1 MEAILRGC
9 SDKRASRNTMKPKAE
24 NIRLRPGE
32 SFRLLRWQ
40 RNMHDV
46 EAVTA
51 DGSWQP
57 FEGSGHEWHDH
68 TLWELTLVETGSG
81 TRFIGDS
88 IKAFDAPDLV
98 LIGPG
103 LPHYWH
109 MRQDTSGFA
118 LQFASGEDQ
127 PLWQLPE
134 VQAFQTLS
142 RPAQFGLHVTGPA
155 KDAIGGLIRRAAGC
169 NGLAR
174 LTCFL
179 SILDAL
185 LAAASQG
192 AATLARSAYSAPAR
206 QATYV
211 GLQKA
216 INRIFHSF
224 HEPLRFSDILR
235 DAHMSKATFERHFKR
250 HTGKTVTQ
258 FVTEVRLQYA
268 CRQLAETDLPIGEIA
283 LASGFGNLSHFN
295 HQFKVAHG
303 LSPRGFRS
311 SLRHP
316 SP

>member
-1 MEAILRGC
+1 MR
-9 SDKRASRNTMKPKAE
+9 PKAE
-24 NIRLRPGE
+24 NIRLQPGE

-46 EAVTA
+46 EAVAA

-57 FEGSGHEWHDH
+57 FEGSGHEWHVH
-68 TLWELTLVETGSG
+68 ALWELTLVETGSG

-88 IKAFDAPDLV
+88 IEAFDAPDLV

-103 LPHYWH
+103 LPHDWH
-109 MRQDTSGFA
+109 MRRDTSGFA

-134 VQAFQTLS
+134 VQTFRNLS
-142 RPAQFGLHVTGPA
+142 RTAQFGLHVRGPA
-155 KDAIGGLIRRAAGC
+155 REALGALIRRAAGC
-169 NGLAR
+169 RGLAR

-179 SILDAL
+179 SILESL
-185 LAAASQG
+185 LALPSHG
-192 AATLARSAYSAPAR
+192 CETLARSACSAPVR
-206 QATYV
+206 QATYL

-216 INRIFHSF
+216 INRIFSSF
-224 HEPLRFSDILR
+224 HEPLRFSDILS

-283 LASGFGNLSHFN
+283 LAAGFGNLSHFN
-295 HQFKVAHG
+295 HQFKVAHRR
-303 LSPRGFRS
+303 SPRAFRNTVRS
-311 SLRHP
+311 RNSG
-316 SP
+316 